1 MSGDELRLGQEFAYN
16 TFYAP
21 SSMMRRFPVRGKR
34 SRLQWAIYN
43 LFMKK
48 GSATDRKE
56 AIAEP
61 TPAPEVSPMPPVLPL
76 KREWREAVLEG
87 AGISEPRAANL

>member
-1 MSGDELRLGQEFAYN
+1 MV
-16 TFYAP
+16 
-21 SSMMRRFPVRGKR
+21 RRFPVRGKR

-61 TPAPEVSPMPPVLPL
+61 TPMPEVSPMPPVLPL
-76 KREWREAVLEG
+76 KNGSGARLFSKGRKPLGPILRKVPMAVEES
-87 AGISEPRAANL
+87 APTC